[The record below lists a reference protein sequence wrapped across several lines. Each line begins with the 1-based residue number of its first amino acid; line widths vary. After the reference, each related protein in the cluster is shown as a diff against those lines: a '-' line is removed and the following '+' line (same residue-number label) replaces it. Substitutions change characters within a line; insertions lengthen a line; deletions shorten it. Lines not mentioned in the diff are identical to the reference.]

1 MQYTYYGTCEDIDI
15 PTVEIKLQDLSK
27 YMTDKFECITKKEES
42 DNDKFTRLI
51 LNFKL
56 VEAVEMIT

>member
-27 YMTDKFECITKKEES
+27 YMTDKFECITKKE
-42 DNDKFTRLI
+42 
-51 LNFKL
+51 
-56 VEAVEMIT
+56 